1 MEQTWNRGTAEH
13 RIRGPMGGR
22 KRGEIGT
29 LCAREESSER
39 TIKNCLEAI
48 SSRPPPP
55 QLGGSLSLSLS
66 LSMRGTKKE
75 EATRKPNIHPTNW
88 FY

>member
-13 RIRGPMGGR
+13 RIRSPMGGR

-29 LCAREESSER
+29 LCAREEASER

-48 SSRPPPP
+48 SSRPPPHLEVLFLFFP
-55 QLGGSLSLSLS
+55 KI
-66 LSMRGTKKE
+66 RGTRERE